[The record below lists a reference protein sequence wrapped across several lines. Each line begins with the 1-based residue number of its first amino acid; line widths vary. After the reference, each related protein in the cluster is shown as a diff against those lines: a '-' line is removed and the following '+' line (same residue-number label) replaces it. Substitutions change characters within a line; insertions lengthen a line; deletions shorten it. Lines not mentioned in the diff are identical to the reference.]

1 MPDHVAA
8 TLTKMRE
15 SGAHPAEVAAL
26 RRRLDQ
32 LNELDAGQLP
42 GNTLEPLAGV
52 RKLDDLP
59 APSPAEAR
67 SVLDQLVVIKLN
79 GGLGTSMGLSGPK
92 SSLEVKP
99 GTSFLD
105 IIAQQVLALRD
116 RYQTRLPLML
126 MNSSSTQGPSLEV
139 LERYADLGKQ
149 DVPMDFLQGREPKIR
164 ADDLQPVEWPANP
177 ALEWCPSGHGDIY
190 TSLAA
195 SGTTE
200 RLLGAGVRW
209 CFVSNADNLG
219 SRVDVRIAS
228 WIASENIPF
237 AMEVVRGTPADRKG
251 GHLARHKGRIIL
263 RESAQVPD
271 GDPSFADVDYWKFF
285 NTNNLWID
293 LRALNRLQDEN
304 PAAPELPLIVNRK
317 TVDPT
322 APDSTP
328 VLQLETAMGA
338 AIGSIE
344 GAQAVEVP
352 RTRFVPVKT
361 TDDLLVIRSDA
372 YSVSDNGEVT
382 PRFAG
387 APPVVSLSREY
398 FRLLRDFDGHFP
410 AGPPSLVRCTSLT
423 VDGDVVFGA
432 AVSIE
437 GAVTVTGPRVLADG
451 TELRG

>member
-1 MPDHVAA
+1 MPDHIVA

-59 APSPAEAR
+59 TPSPAEAR

-105 IIAQQVLALRD
+105 IIARRVLALRD

-126 MNSSSTQGPSLEV
+126 MNSSSTRGPSLEQ

-149 DVPMDFLQGREPKIR
+149 DVAMDFLQGKEPKIR
-164 ADDLQPVEWPANP
+164 ADDLQPVEWPPNP

-190 TSLAA
+190 TSLTA

-200 RLLGAGVRW
+200 RLLDAGVRW

-228 WIASENIPF
+228 WIASEGIPF
-237 AMEVVRGTPADRKG
+237 AMEVVRGTAADRKG

-271 GDPSFADVDYWKFF
+271 GDPSFADVDHWKFF

-293 LRALNRLQDEN
+293 LRALKRLQDEN

-322 APDSTP
+322 DPDSTP

-338 AIGSIE
+338 AIGSID

-372 YSVSDNGEVT
+372 YRVSDDGEVT
-382 PRFAG
+382 PMFDG
-387 APPVVSLSREY
+387 APPVVSLSREH
-398 FRLLRDFDGHFP
+398 FRLLRDFDERFP

-423 VDGDVVFGA
+423 VEGDVKFGA
-432 AVSIE
+432 NVTIE
-437 GAVTVTGPRVLADG
+437 GDVTITGPRVLADG
-451 TELRG
+451 TELNG

>member
-8 TLTKMRE
+8 TLVKMRE
-15 SGAHPAEVAAL
+15 SGAHPAEIAAL

-32 LNELDAGQLP
+32 LDELDAGQLH
-42 GNTLEPLAGV
+42 GDSLEPLAGV
-52 RKLDDLP
+52 RKLDELP
-59 APSPAEAR
+59 APLPVEAR
-67 SVLDQLVVIKLN
+67 RVLDQLVVIKLN

-92 SSLEVKP
+92 SSLKVKA
-99 GTSFLD
+99 GISFLD
-105 IIAQQVLALRD
+105 IIAQQVLALRG

-149 DVPMDFLQGREPKIR
+149 DVPLDFLQGREPKIR
-164 ADDLQPVEWPANP
+164 ADDLQPVEWPPNP

-190 TSLAA
+190 TSLTA

-200 RLLGAGVRW
+200 RLLDAGVRW

-228 WIASENIPF
+228 WIAGEGIPF
-237 AMEVVRGTPADRKG
+237 AMEVVRGTAADRKG
-251 GHLARHKGRIIL
+251 GHLARHNGRIIL

-271 GDPSFADVDYWKFF
+271 GDPSFADVDHWKFF

-293 LRALNRLQDEN
+293 LRALSRLQDEN

-322 APDSTP
+322 DPDSTP

-372 YSVSDNGEVT
+372 YSVSEDGEVT
-382 PRFAG
+382 PMFDG

-432 AVSIE
+432 SVSIE
-437 GAVTVTGPRVLADG
+437 GTVTITGPRVLADG
-451 TELRG
+451 TELGG

>member
-1 MPDHVAA
+1 M
-8 TLTKMRE
+8 
-15 SGAHPAEVAAL
+15 
-26 RRRLDQ
+26 
-32 LNELDAGQLP
+32 
-42 GNTLEPLAGV
+42 
-52 RKLDDLP
+52 
-59 APSPAEAR
+59 
-67 SVLDQLVVIKLN
+67 
-79 GGLGTSMGLSGPK
+79 
-92 SSLEVKP
+92 
-99 GTSFLD
+99 
-105 IIAQQVLALRD
+105 
-116 RYQTRLPLML
+116 
-126 MNSSSTQGPSLEV
+126 
-139 LERYADLGKQ
+139 
-149 DVPMDFLQGREPKIR
+149 
-164 ADDLQPVEWPANP
+164 
-177 ALEWCPSGHGDIY
+177 
-190 TSLAA
+190 
-195 SGTTE
+195 TE
-200 RLLGAGVRW
+200 RLLDAGIRW

-228 WIASENIPF
+228 WIASESIPF
-237 AMEVVRGTPADRKG
+237 AMEVVRGTAADRKG
-251 GHLARHKGRIIL
+251 GHLARHKGRIVL

-322 APDSTP
+322 DPDSTP

-372 YSVSDNGEVT
+372 YSVSDDGEVT
-382 PRFAG
+382 PRFTG

-432 AVSIE
+432 AVAIE

>member
-1 MPDHVAA
+1 MSDHVAA
-8 TLTKMRE
+8 TLAKMRE
-15 SGAHPAEVAAL
+15 SGAHPAEIAAL

-32 LNELDAGQLP
+32 LTELDAGQLP
-42 GNTLEPLAGV
+42 GDTLEPLAGV

-59 APSPAEAR
+59 APSPADAR
-67 SVLDQLVVIKLN
+67 RVLDQLVVVKLN

-116 RYQTRLPLML
+116 RYQTRLPLLL
-126 MNSSSTQGPSLEV
+126 MNSASTQGPSLKV
-139 LERYADLGKQ
+139 LERYAGLGKQ
-149 DVPMDFLQGREPKIR
+149 DVPMDFLQGKEPKIR
-164 ADDLQPVEWPANP
+164 ADDLQPVQWPPNR

-190 TSLAA
+190 TSLTA
-195 SGTTE
+195 SGMTE
-200 RLLGAGVRW
+200 RLLDAGIRW

-228 WIASENIPF
+228 WIASEAIPF
-237 AMEVVRGTPADRKG
+237 AMEVVRGTAADRKG
-251 GHLARHKGRIIL
+251 GHLARHQGRIIL

-271 GDPSFADVDYWKFF
+271 GDPSFADVEHWKFF

-293 LRALNRLQDEN
+293 LRAIKRLQDEN
-304 PAAPELPLIVNRK
+304 PGAPELPLIVNRK

-322 APDSTP
+322 DPDSTP

-338 AIGSIE
+338 AIGSID

-372 YSVSDNGEVT
+372 YNVSDEGEVT
-382 PRFAG
+382 PTFDG

-398 FRLLRDFDGHFP
+398 FRLLQDFEEHFP
-410 AGPPSLVRCTSLT
+410 AGPPSLARCRSLT

-432 AVSIE
+432 EVTIE
-437 GAVTVTGPRVLADG
+437 GDVTVTGPSTVADG

>member
-15 SGAHPAEVAAL
+15 SGAHQAEIAAL

-32 LNELDAGQLP
+32 LTELDAGQLP

-59 APSPAEAR
+59 TPSPAEAR
-67 SVLDQLVVIKLN
+67 NVLDQLVVIKLN

-126 MNSSSTQGPSLEV
+126 MNSSSTQAPSLEV
-139 LERYADLGKQ
+139 LDRYADLGKQ
-149 DVPMDFLQGREPKIR
+149 AVPMDFLQGREPKIR
-164 ADDLQPVEWPANP
+164 ADNLQPVEWPPNP

-200 RLLGAGVRW
+200 RLLDAGIRW

-228 WIASENIPF
+228 WIAAEAIPF

-251 GHLARHKGRIIL
+251 GHLARHQGRIIL

-271 GDPSFADVDYWKFF
+271 GDPSFADVDHWKFF

-293 LRALNRLQDEN
+293 LHALNRLQNKN

-322 APDSTP
+322 DPNSTP

-372 YSVSDNGEVT
+372 YNVSEDGEVT

-398 FRLLRDFDGHFP
+398 FGLLRNFEGHFP
-410 AGPPSLVRCTSLT
+410 AGPPSLIRCTSLT
-423 VDGDVVFGA
+423 VEGDVVFGA

>member
-1 MPDHVAA
+1 MSDHVAA
-8 TLTKMRE
+8 TLAKMRE
-15 SGAHPAEVAAL
+15 SGAHPAEIAAL

-32 LNELDAGQLP
+32 LTELDAGQLP

-59 APSPAEAR
+59 APSPADAR
-67 SVLDQLVVIKLN
+67 RVLDQLVVVKLN

-116 RYQTRLPLML
+116 RYQTRLPLLL
-126 MNSSSTQGPSLEV
+126 MNSASTQGPSLKV

-149 DVPMDFLQGREPKIR
+149 DVPMDFLQGKEPKIR
-164 ADDLQPVEWPANP
+164 ADDLQPVRWPPNP
-177 ALEWCPSGHGDIY
+177 ALEWCPSGHGDLY
-190 TSLAA
+190 TSLTA
-195 SGTTE
+195 SGMTE
-200 RLLGAGVRW
+200 RLLDAGIRW

-228 WIASENIPF
+228 WIASEAIPF
-237 AMEVVRGTPADRKG
+237 AMEVVRGTAADRKG
-251 GHLARHKGRIIL
+251 GHLARHQGRIIL

-271 GDPSFADVDYWKFF
+271 GDPSFADVEHWKFF

-293 LRALNRLQDEN
+293 LRAIKRLQDEN
-304 PAAPELPLIVNRK
+304 PGAPELPLIVNRK

-322 APDSTP
+322 DPDSTP

-338 AIGSIE
+338 AIGSID

-372 YSVSDNGEVT
+372 YNVSDEGEVT
-382 PRFAG
+382 PTFDG

-398 FRLLRDFDGHFP
+398 FRLLQAFEEHFP
-410 AGPPSLVRCTSLT
+410 AGPPSLARCRSLT

-432 AVSIE
+432 EVTIE
-437 GAVTVTGPRVLADG
+437 GDVTVTGPRTVADG